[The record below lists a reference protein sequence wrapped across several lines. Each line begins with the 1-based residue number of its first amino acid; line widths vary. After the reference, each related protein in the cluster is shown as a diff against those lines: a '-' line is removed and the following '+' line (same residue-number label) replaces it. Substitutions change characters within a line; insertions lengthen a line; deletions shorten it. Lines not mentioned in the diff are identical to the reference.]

1 MEIDN
6 SATGDPASA
15 AHPTETSYANLPMTH
30 AGSQRNALSIALSRV
45 AEVEAYR
52 GETSPDRFSNDL
64 IHTVVT
70 EQ

>member
-1 MEIDN
+1 METDN
-6 SATGDPASA
+6 SATGEPASA
-15 AHPTETSYANLPMTH
+15 ARPTEISYSNLPMTH
-30 AGSQRNALSIALSRV
+30 VASQRNALSIALSRV
-45 AEVEAYR
+45 AEVETWR